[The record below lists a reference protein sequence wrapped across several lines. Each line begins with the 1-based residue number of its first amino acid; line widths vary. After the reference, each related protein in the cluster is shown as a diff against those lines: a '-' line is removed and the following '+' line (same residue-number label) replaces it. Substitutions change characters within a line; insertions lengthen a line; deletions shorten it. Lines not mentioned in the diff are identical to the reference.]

1 MNIFENLENLS
12 LNDILDYLYKEK
24 SENYKKE
31 FDFILMREV
40 KSYYLVLSDINT
52 DLIFLHKYKKNQH
65 N

>member
-1 MNIFENLENLS
+1 LNIFENLENLS